1 MFLAQK
7 MRICVGNIQLEN
19 LKLRT
24 RQRPIRNER
33 PITRRVKTTGFR
45 ERRMRRPR

>member
-1 MFLAQK
+1 MP
-7 MRICVGNIQLEN
+7 ICALNIQLDN

-45 ERRMRRPR
+45 ERRMRGPR